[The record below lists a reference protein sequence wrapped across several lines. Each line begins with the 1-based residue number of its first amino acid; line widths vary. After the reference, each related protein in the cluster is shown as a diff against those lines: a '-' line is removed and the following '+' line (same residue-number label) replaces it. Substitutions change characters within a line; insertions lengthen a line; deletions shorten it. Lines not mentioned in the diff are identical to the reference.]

1 MNTTKCRHTEDSA
14 WQRICLGAILVPYVR
29 NTHDNYLTTFIQNLL
44 SPFAFSSALCL
55 HASQLS

>member
-14 WQRICLGAILVPYVR
+14 WQRICLEAILVPYAR
-29 NTHDNYLTTFIQNLL
+29 NTHNHLTTFIQNLL

-55 HASQLS
+55 HASHLS